1 MTENNMPQLQQTLF
15 PQLQQV
21 AKDTLIIIG
30 NGFDLAHDIKSSY
43 WDFREWLYK
52 NGNTKFVNMMDV
64 FFSNERDVWSGIEQA
79 LGEYDEEAILD
90 YCRPD
95 EEFDIEHSLSS
106 SARVEDSPMAFFQP
120 VLEEFKDAF
129 EEWVDNI
136 DINGIKNVYHLDPLC
151 RYLTF
156 NYTDT
161 LETRYGIPINQIAH
175 IHGSRLNNEEYVVGH
190 NNPRNLSDAW
200 DEDGL
205 IFEQQAHE
213 NIISWMNGFVKD
225 YESNITNH
233 KEFFNGLFGVKQI
246 ITYGHSMAKV
256 DWPYFAEIIKIVGV
270 NVPWRVSCFSM
281 DDRNNT
287 AEFQKHFGLTNVT
300 II

>member
-1 MTENNMPQLQQTLF
+1 MPQLRQTLF

-52 NGNTKFVNMMDV
+52 NGDTKLVNMMDV

-79 LGEYDEEAILD
+79 FGEYDEEAILD

-200 DEDGL
+200 DKDGL

-246 ITYGHSMAKV
+246 ITYGHSMARV

-270 NVPWRVSCFSM
+270 NIPWRVSCFSM

-287 AEFQKHFGLTNVT
+287 AEFQKHFGLTTVT

>member
-52 NGNTKFVNMMDV
+52 NGNTKLVNMMDV

-79 LGEYDEEAILD
+79 LGEYDEKAILD

-175 IHGSRLNNEEYVVGH
+175 IHGSRQNNEEYVVGH

-225 YESNITNH
+225 
-233 KEFFNGLFGVKQI
+233 
-246 ITYGHSMAKV
+246 
-256 DWPYFAEIIKIVGV
+256 
-270 NVPWRVSCFSM
+270 
-281 DDRNNT
+281 
-287 AEFQKHFGLTNVT
+287 
-300 II
+300 

>member
-1 MTENNMPQLQQTLF
+1 MPQLQQTLF

-43 WDFREWLYK
+43 WDFREWLFK
-52 NGNTKFVNMMDV
+52 NGNTKLVNMMDV

-79 LGEYDEEAILD
+79 FGEYDEEAILD

-175 IHGSRLNNEEYVVGH
+175 IHGSRQNNEEYVVGH

-200 DEDGL
+200 D
-205 IFEQQAHE
+205 
-213 NIISWMNGFVKD
+213 
-225 YESNITNH
+225 ITNH

-246 ITYGHSMAKV
+246 ITYGHSMARV

-281 DDRNNT
+281 NDRNNT

>member
-1 MTENNMPQLQQTLF
+1 MPQLQQTLF

-52 NGNTKFVNMMDV
+52 NGNTKLVNMMDV

-79 LGEYDEEAILD
+79 FGEYDEEAILD

-175 IHGSRLNNEEYVVGH
+175 IHGSRQNNEEYVVGH

-246 ITYGHSMAKV
+246 ITYGHSMARV

-287 AEFQKHFGLTNVT
+287 AEF
-300 II
+300 

>member
-1 MTENNMPQLQQTLF
+1 MTESNMPQLQQTLF

-52 NGNTKFVNMMDV
+52 NGNTKLVNMMDV

-136 DINGIKNVYHLDPLC
+136 DINGIKNVYHLYPLC

-161 LETRYGIPINQIAH
+161 LETGYGIPINQISH

-256 DWPYFAEIIKIVGV
+256 DWPYFAEIIKIVGHDCPIKV
-270 NVPWRVSCFSM
+270 
-281 DDRNNT
+281 
-287 AEFQKHFGLTNVT
+287 G
-300 II
+300 

>member
-1 MTENNMPQLQQTLF
+1 MPQLQQTLF

-52 NGNTKFVNMMDV
+52 NGNTKLVNMMDV

-79 LGEYDEEAILD
+79 FGEYDEEAILD

-175 IHGSRLNNEEYVVGH
+175 IHGSRQNNEEYVVGH

-256 DWPYFAEIIKIVGV
+256 DWPYFAEIIKIVGI

-287 AEFQKHFGLTNVT
+287 AEF
-300 II
+300 

>member
-1 MTENNMPQLQQTLF
+1 M
-15 PQLQQV
+15 

-52 NGNTKFVNMMDV
+52 NGNTKLVNMMDV

-106 SARVEDSPMAFFQP
+106 SAKIEDSPMAFFQP

-161 LETRYGIPINQIAH
+161 LETRYGIPINQISH

-256 DWPYFAEIIKIVGV
+256 D
-270 NVPWRVSCFSM
+270 
-281 DDRNNT
+281 
-287 AEFQKHFGLTNVT
+287 
-300 II
+300 